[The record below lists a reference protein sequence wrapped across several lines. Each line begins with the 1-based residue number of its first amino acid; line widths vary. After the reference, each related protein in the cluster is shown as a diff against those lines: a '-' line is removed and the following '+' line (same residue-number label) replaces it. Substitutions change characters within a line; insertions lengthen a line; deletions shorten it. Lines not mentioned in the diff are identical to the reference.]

1 MRYSTQKIN
10 ELSNKIKD
18 LMQSSPMSE
27 LDDNL
32 HALIQ
37 GALTKMDLVSREEFD
52 IQSALLL
59 RSQQQ
64 LRDLEEK
71 ITALEQRAGAV

>member
-1 MRYSTQKIN
+1 MRYSSQKIN
-10 ELSNKIKD
+10 ELSNKIKE
-18 LMQSSPMSE
+18 LLQSGPMSE

-52 IQSALLL
+52 IQSALLI

-71 ITALEQRAGAV
+71 INALEQKMGPI